1 MRMLFPILTVAALL
15 LPLASAHARLGET
28 TAELEARYGPGK
40 VDDKPSVMVT
50 LLPGAQAIRFERP
63 SGKVNVVIFQGKSV
77 SERATLDN
85 EATRKADT
93 ETLLKAYAGDSH
105 WTYREKEKRWH
116 RNDGKAVAY
125 FYNANWFVVMDTDYA
140 KACEKEKE
148 KAAKEKAK
156 EKGTSNLK
164 GF

>member
-1 MRMLFPILTVAALL
+1 MRTALFASLAALL
-15 LPLASAHARLGET
+15 LPLAGAHARLGET

-50 LLPGAQAIRFERP
+50 LLPGAQGIRFEPP

-77 SERATLDN
+77 CERVVLEN
-85 EATRKADT
+85 KNTRKADT

-116 RNDGKAVAY
+116 RNDGKEVAY
-125 FYNANWFVVMDTDYA
+125 FYNADWFVVTDTEYA

-148 KAAKEKAK
+148 KAAKEKDK
-156 EKGTSNLK
+156 GPGTSSLK